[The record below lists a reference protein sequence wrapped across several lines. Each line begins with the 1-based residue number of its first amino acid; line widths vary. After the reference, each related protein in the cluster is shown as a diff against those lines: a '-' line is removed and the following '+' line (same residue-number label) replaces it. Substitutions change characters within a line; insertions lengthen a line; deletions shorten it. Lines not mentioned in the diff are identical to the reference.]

1 MRIQFYFADRL
12 YSMIIYTIDRLHMQK
27 KNSPHGAVNEVISCL
42 IKQDR
47 IRFASFYYA
56 LNR

>member
-12 YSMIIYTIDRLHMQK
+12 YSMIIYTIDRLHMQT

-47 IRFASFYYA
+47 IRFASSYRV
-56 LNR
+56 LSR

>member
-12 YSMIIYTIDRLHMQK
+12 YSMIIYIIDRLHMQK
-27 KNSPHGAVNEVISCL
+27 KNSSLRAVFEVISCL

-47 IRFASFYYA
+47 IRFASFYHA
-56 LNR
+56 LNH

>member
-1 MRIQFYFADRL
+1 
-12 YSMIIYTIDRLHMQK
+12 MIIYTIDRLHMQK

-47 IRFASFYYA
+47 IRFASSYRV
-56 LNR
+56 LSR

>member
-1 MRIQFYFADRL
+1 MRIQFYFADGL

-47 IRFASFYYA
+47 IRFAVSCRA

>member
-47 IRFASFYYA
+47 IRFASSYRV
-56 LNR
+56 LSR